1 MALEKF
7 KVKGSPLKYKF
18 LSSAIG
24 AGFITLIV
32 VVANL
37 DYLSQTEDHSEK
49 AQKVDNTK
57 KVIELKGQ
65 LEHAKNVG
73 INLVNQEY
81 SQNSPFLRLLLAN
94 HLQLP
99 QPNTLPLCISQGG
112 I

>member
-37 DYLSQTEDHSEK
+37 DLLTQTEEHSEK
-49 AQKVDNTK
+49 AQSYWYFQLLDLDNK
-57 KVIELKGQ
+57 I
-65 LEHAKNVG
+65 
-73 INLVNQEY
+73 
-81 SQNSPFLRLLLAN
+81 LLQA
-94 HLQLP
+94 
-99 QPNTLPLCISQGG
+99 
-112 I
+112 